1 MSMGVLIAQQAELWI
16 DVPFQWQGRVRAGC
30 DCKGLIAGVFA
41 ELGLAEAD
49 SVEALAGDYGDR
61 VPVARLKAGLADL
74 FDPATERQAAL
85 RQAQGDRFDDGR
97 MPGDILLCRM
107 MGAAQ
112 HLAIAAPLPGLPWRA
127 IEALPSGPARVRPA
141 TRTPV
146 RVDSIWRLRLVD
158 RTNVRA
164 SRSMPPVSEV
174 PEGLS

>member
-1 MSMGVLIAQQAELWI
+1 MMMGVLIAEQAELWI

-41 ELGLAEAD
+41 ELGLPEAD

-61 VPVARLKAGLADL
+61 VPVARLKAGLAAL
-74 FDPATERQAAL
+74 FDPIDPFGERY
-85 RQAQGDRFDDGR
+85 
-97 MPGDILLCRM
+97 PGDILLCRM

-146 RVDSIWRLRLVD
+146 RVDSIWR
-158 RTNVRA
+158 VR
-164 SRSMPPVSEV
+164 V
-174 PEGLS
+174 